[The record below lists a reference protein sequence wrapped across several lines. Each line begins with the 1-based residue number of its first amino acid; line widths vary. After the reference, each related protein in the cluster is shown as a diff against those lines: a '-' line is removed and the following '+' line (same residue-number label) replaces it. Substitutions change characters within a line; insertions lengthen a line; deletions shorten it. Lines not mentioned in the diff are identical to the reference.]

1 VPALSQLCRL
11 AATVVRL
18 AFGFLLRRSRSSRR
32 GWRPF
37 AAMYLNVTLRCGV
50 PARESPKPALAG
62 RFPHDTEKVSPA
74 ASLTSKWNYATLAR
88 DIIYDPL

>member
-1 VPALSQLCRL
+1 
-11 AATVVRL
+11 
-18 AFGFLLRRSRSSRR
+18 
-32 GWRPF
+32 
-37 AAMYLNVTLRCGV
+37 MYLNVTLRCGV